1 MTTCPSIVGVMWTFT
16 RTRGAPAPLG
26 VSHEWLALVPGR
38 GRDARLRLNHLV
50 RPDDELP
57 ALLPLEGHHP
67 VRHLES
73 VPVHLVVAE
82 DRAHLQLN
90 QLLGPPIC
98 VYRAGPLDSL
108 G

>member
-1 MTTCPSIVGVMWTFT
+1 MPEMTTCPSIVGVMWTFT
-16 RTRGAPAPLG
+16 TTPGAPAPLG

-73 VPVHLVVAE
+73 VRVHLVVAE
-82 DRAHLQLN
+82 DREI
-90 QLLGPPIC
+90 G
-98 VYRAGPLDSL
+98 RASCRESV
-108 G
+108 